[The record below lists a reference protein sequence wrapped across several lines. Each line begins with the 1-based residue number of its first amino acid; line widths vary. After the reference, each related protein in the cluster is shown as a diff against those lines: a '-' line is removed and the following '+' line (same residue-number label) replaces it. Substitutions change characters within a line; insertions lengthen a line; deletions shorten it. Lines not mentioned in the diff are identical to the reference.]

1 MNRKTA
7 FKRALTMTVLLLGLS
22 LNLWSCGGAKWMVKP
37 KVVIEHN
44 DPAVSFFAALIALGR
59 LGYVVQT
66 ADTNTGQIVT
76 AQSSL
81 GSHWWQMV
89 IVVNA
94 AGHLEI
100 DTLSDVEQ
108 VRGGQKIM
116 PKAIVRRAVQVSKQ
130 IQEIIYKVDSG
141 RIIAEGT
148 ALLPPGV
155 TVVTESAAPPPV
167 PAPLPPAPLAPPP
180 DPYAPPPIAPPGEGG
195 E

>member
-7 FKRALTMTVLLLGLS
+7 FTSTITMAVVLVGLS
-22 LNLWSCGGAKWMVKP
+22 LYLLSCGGGRWMVKP
-37 KVVIEHN
+37 KVVIENN
-44 DPAVSFFAALIALGR
+44 DPTVSFFAALIALSK
-59 LGYVVQT
+59 LGYPVQT

-81 GSHWWQMV
+81 GQHWWQLV
-89 IVVNA
+89 LSVNA

-116 PKAIVRRAVQVSKQ
+116 PKAIVKRAVQVSKK
-130 IQEIIYKVDSG
+130 IQEIIYKADAA

-148 ALLPPGV
+148 ALLLPGV
-155 TVVTESAAPPPV
+155 TVVTKAAAPPP
-167 PAPLPPAPLAPPP
+167 APVAPPP
-180 DPYAPPPIAPPGEGG
+180 DPAAPPPIAPPGEG